1 METTIVAM
9 SSGFIVSTVDTMPSL
24 LVSRSIEVNA
34 PASEIFNLL
43 ADPSR
48 HHEIDG
54 SGTVVA
60 AASSQ
65 PDRLSLGSTF
75 GMKMRLGMPY
85 RITNTVVEFAE
96 GRTIAW
102 RHLGGHVWRY
112 QLEPAS
118 NPNHTVVTETFD
130 GTVAKF
136 PPGLLLAGYPKRN
149 AASIEATLKRLADKF
164 SSNG

>member
-1 METTIVAM
+1 MSNGCVL
-9 SSGFIVSTVDTMPSL
+9 SSGCVLITVEAMPSL

-43 ADPSR
+43 ADPAR

-60 AASSQ
+60 AATVD
-65 PDRLSLGSTF
+65 PGRLSLGSKF
-75 GMKMRLGMPY
+75 GMKMRLGVPY

-96 GRTIAW
+96 GQTIAW
-102 RHLGGHVWRY
+102 KHLGGHVWRY

-118 NPNHTVVTETFD
+118 NPNRTVVTETFD
-130 GTVAKF
+130 GTVARF

-149 AASIEATLKRLADKF
+149 TASIEATLKRLADKF
-164 SSNG
+164 NTKD